1 MALLTP
7 YAHPGRRTPGNR
19 QPTVPPMMPTLVS
32 SHTRTA
38 ATIPAPVTTGGRRR
52 PAPWSLQ
59 DPGRFRVAAGDEHAS
74 VLRTGAVAVALQR
87 CSFVCLLAVRWR
99 PGGSGC
105 LGAGGEAPV
114 WVLGVVKKG
123 V

>member
-1 MALLTP
+1 M
-7 YAHPGRRTPGNR
+7 
-19 QPTVPPMMPTLVS
+19 
-32 SHTRTA
+32 
-38 ATIPAPVTTGGRRR
+38 
-52 PAPWSLQ
+52 
-59 DPGRFRVAAGDEHAS
+59 AAGDEHAS

-114 WVLGVVKKG
+114 WVLGVEKTEVLVPVGGFEAACWYDDGFVAGDVEAPAESGQCVDVAG
-123 V
+123 VVVRDVAEEAVGEPVEVVACGARW